1 MKTLPVLLLFAT
13 SLAAHDLATT
23 DREALRAHILE
34 EWQQKGARALLPASS
49 DSGEVAAKMN
59 EAEKSLRAPLL
70 ASTASVVQLAA
81 AAAANAANAPQTA
94 KAFLP
99 FTRLDLRADG
109 EFLYVG
115 SNGLPD
121 HNMMV
126 GITAWQQQ
134 VPLPQPY
141 FDDNAWR
148 IPLKPVPAKEP
159 AMIKGRFLRGAIALA
174 VNGIP
179 IFNPQN
185 NRGEISYEI
194 GELDE
199 WGGHCG
205 RADDYHYHI
214 APLHLQAQAGK
225 GMPLAYA
232 LDGYPIYG
240 LTEPDGSP
248 VANLDEC
255 HGHESP
261 SGYHYHASNKY
272 PYVFG
277 GFHGEVVE
285 AGEQVDPQPRAQG
298 VREALTA
305 LRGAKITAFESTG
318 KDSYKLSYEVN
329 GDKRSVSYSIKADGT
344 YPFHFDNG
352 REGTADE
359 VYTARRQGGGGGG
372 GRPPGGG
379 GPEGMKGKGKGKGEG
394 KGGRE
399 GEMRRG
405 DEPPPRPGE
414 EGGRPP
420 RPQAEVEGILD
431 VNGDGVV
438 TAQEFADNAKTNATK
453 NGTSLAEAMAKAKTA
468 FTDMDKDCNG
478 QLEASEWQSPEAQSG
493 QSSQR
498 GQSGQKGPGG
508 GGKGGKDTFVER
520 PDQPRSSDGKFLLT
534 SPVVEDMKELPQEFT
549 GDGEAATPPLAW
561 TGAPATTKS
570 YALIMDHADKEG
582 NMKWYWTQ
590 YDIPAGTTSLAKN
603 AHDIGKMGTG
613 FKGEVGYEPPMS
625 KGAGSRTYV
634 ITMYALNEPLNIAG
648 KPGREELLAAM
659 KGKVVASSSLRVVH
673 VSGGSVGQVRPKPVE
688 TPAPPPP
695 PASEPKKGGG
705 KGKGK
710 GGPPGLVKPSIA
722 DTMKLNV
729 YADNWFML
737 YVNGRLVAVDSIQ
750 FTPHNVVSVDF
761 LPEYPM
767 TIAVL
772 AKDNADP
779 KTGMEYG
786 TSVGD
791 AGLCIKFADGT
802 VTNATWKAKNF
813 FHGPVNGDTA
823 NPKVIQEPLPA
834 NWWAVDFDDS
844 TWKNAKE
851 YTVEEVDP
859 KQPYFENDFEGAKF
873 IWTDDIALDNTVIFR
888 TKVEKPGWTPRWN
901 TKPDLDVSGVP
912 QR

>member
-34 EWQQKGARALLPASS
+34 EWKRERGMT
-49 DSGEVAAKMN
+49 EV
-59 EAEKSLRAPLL
+59 

-99 FTRLDLRADG
+99 FTKLDLRADG

-115 SNGLPD
+115 SNGMPD

-185 NRGEISYEI
+185 NRGEVSYEI

-214 APLHLQAQAGK
+214 APLHLQAQAGR
-225 GMPLAYA
+225 GMPVAYA

-248 VANLDEC
+248 VADLDEC

-272 PYVFG
+272 PYVIG

-318 KDSYKLSYEVN
+318 KDSYKLSYDVN

-372 GRPPGGG
+372 GGGDRPPGGG
-379 GPEGMKGKGKGKGEG
+379 GPEGMKGKGKGKG
-394 KGGRE
+394 KGE
-399 GEMRRG
+399 
-405 DEPPPRPGE
+405 
-414 EGGRPP
+414 
-420 RPQAEVEGILD
+420 
-431 VNGDGVV
+431 
-438 TAQEFADNAKTNATK
+438 AK
-453 NGTSLAEAMAKAKTA
+453 
-468 FTDMDKDCNG
+468 
-478 QLEASEWQSPEAQSG
+478 
-493 QSSQR
+493 
-498 GQSGQKGPGG
+498 
-508 GGKGGKDTFVER
+508 GKGGKNAVAANAPLPGSVLFPMNDALDPSKAALSVEAWVLPDKPNGTILHHGGPLRGYALDIRDNKPQWHIRSDSKLSTIISSEALTDGWHHIAATLTAEGKMALYIDAKLVAEGSSSSIDSKPARPLYLGNGEGAPEGNPGGFSGLMDQFALYHKALSPAEVQQRFEAPDAKPVDAILVCNFDNGDSRDSSGNSIHGIGSGLETGKGKVGGALWFKAAAAAGKGGVPEKGSFVKHTWDRFVPIVARSMALAGKTVLVSGAPDTIDEEYAFER
-520 PDQPRSSDGKFLLT
+520 LAAKDPAILQELKEQDEALEGKRGAKMWAVNTETGEQSTGLELT
-534 SPVVEDMKELPQEFT
+534 SPPVW
-549 GDGEAATPPLAW
+549 DGITVAQGRVYVST
-561 TGAPATTKS
+561 
-570 YALIMDHADKEG
+570 MD
-582 NMKWYWTQ
+582 
-590 YDIPAGTTSLAKN
+590 
-603 AHDIGKMGTG
+603 
-613 FKGEVGYEPPMS
+613 
-625 KGAGSRTYV
+625 
-634 ITMYALNEPLNIAG
+634 
-648 KPGREELLAAM
+648 
-659 KGKVVASSSLRVVH
+659 
-673 VSGGSVGQVRPKPVE
+673 
-688 TPAPPPP
+688 
-695 PASEPKKGGG
+695 
-705 KGKGK
+705 
-710 GGPPGLVKPSIA
+710 
-722 DTMKLNV
+722 
-729 YADNWFML
+729 
-737 YVNGRLVAVDSIQ
+737 GRLQ
-750 FTPHNVVSVDF
+750 CFG
-761 LPEYPM
+761 
-767 TIAVL
+767 
-772 AKDNADP
+772 K
-779 KTGMEYG
+779 
-786 TSVGD
+786 
-791 AGLCIKFADGT
+791 
-802 VTNATWKAKNF
+802 
-813 FHGPVNGDTA
+813 
-823 NPKVIQEPLPA
+823 
-834 NWWAVDFDDS
+834 
-844 TWKNAKE
+844 
-851 YTVEEVDP
+851 
-859 KQPYFENDFEGAKF
+859 
-873 IWTDDIALDNTVIFR
+873 
-888 TKVEKPGWTPRWN
+888 
-901 TKPDLDVSGVP
+901 
-912 QR
+912 

>member
-13 SLAAHDLATT
+13 SLAAHDLANT

-34 EWQQKGARALLPASS
+34 EWKRERGMT
-49 DSGEVAAKMN
+49 EVA
-59 EAEKSLRAPLL
+59 
-70 ASTASVVQLAA
+70 STTSVVQLAA
-81 AAAANAANAPQTA
+81 AAVANAANAPQTA

-99 FTRLDLRADG
+99 FTKLDLRADG

-141 FDDNAWR
+141 FDYNAWR

-185 NRGEISYEI
+185 NRGEVSYEI

-214 APLHLQAQAGK
+214 APLHLQAQVGK
-225 GMPLAYA
+225 GMPVAYA
-232 LDGYPIYG
+232 LDGYAVYG

-248 VANLDEC
+248 VANLDVC
-255 HGHESP
+255 HGHEDAKI
-261 SGYHYHASNKY
+261 GYHYHASNKY
-272 PYVFG
+272 AYVFG

-285 AGEQVDPQPRAQG
+285 REEQVDPQPRAQG
-298 VREALTA
+298 VREALQA

-318 KDSYKLSYEVN
+318 KDSYRLSYDVN
-329 GDKRSVSYSIKADGT
+329 GDKRSVSYSIMADGT

-352 REGTADE
+352 RDGTADE

-372 GRPPGGG
+372 DRPRGG
-379 GPEGMKGKGKGKGEG
+379 GPEGMKGKGKGKGQG

-399 GEMRRG
+399 GVTG
-405 DEPPPRPGE
+405 AFLPRE
-414 EGGRPP
+414 ENPEGLGMAPIP
-420 RPQAEVEGILD
+420 GILD

-438 TAQEFADNAKTNATK
+438 TAQEFTDNVKSNAAKKGIAIPD
-453 NGTSLAEAMAKAKTA
+453 AMAKAKEQFNA
-468 FTDMDKDCNG
+468 FDHNRDGKLDT
-478 QLEASEWQSPEAQSG
+478 PELDELAGNAPATVAPQP
-493 QSSQR
+493 R
-498 GQSGQKGPGG
+498 GDEPPAREEMKKGG
-508 GGKGGKDTFVER
+508 GGERGGKGQAFVAL
-520 PDQPRSSDGKFLLT
+520 PDQPRSSDGKFMLN
-534 SPVVEDMKELPQEFT
+534 SPVVEDLQTLPTEFT
-549 GDGEAATPPLAW
+549 GDGDGISPPLAW
-561 TGAPATTKS
+561 TGAPAGTKG
-570 YALIMDHADKEG
+570 YALIMDHVTPDG
-582 NMKWYWTQ
+582 DRKWYWTV
-590 YDIPAGTTSLAKN
+590 YDIPVNASSLPKSVT
-603 AHDIGKMGTG
+603 DIGKLGTG
-613 FKGEVGYEPPMS
+613 FKGEIGYEPPMS
-625 KGAGSRTYV
+625 KGAGAKTYV
-634 ITMYALNEPLNIAG
+634 ITLYALSEPLNVTG
-648 KPGREELLAAM
+648 KPGREELITAM
-659 KGKVVASSSLRVVH
+659 QGKVIANSSLRVVH
-673 VSGGSVGQVRPKPVE
+673 SSGGAVAQVRPVGQVGPTVE
-688 TPAPPPP
+688 APPTPL
-695 PASEPKKGGG
+695 AAAEPKKGGG

-722 DTMKLNV
+722 DTIKLNV

-786 TSVGD
+786 TSIGD

-802 VTNATWKAKNF
+802 VTNASWKAKNF
-813 FHGPVNGDTA
+813 FHGPVNSDTA
-823 NPKVIQEPLPA
+823 NPKVIQDPLPA
-834 NWWAVDFDDS
+834 NWWATDFDDS

-851 YTVEEVDP
+851 YTIEEVDP

-912 QR
+912 TR

>member
-1 MKTLPVLLLFAT
+1 MKSLPVFLLLAT

-23 DREALRAHILE
+23 DREALRAHVLA
-34 EWQQKGARALLPASS
+34 EWKREQVQ
-49 DSGEVAAKMN
+49 V
-59 EAEKSLRAPLL
+59 
-70 ASTASVVQLAA
+70 ASTASTLQLAA
-81 AAAANAANAPQTA
+81 AVLANEAAAPATA

-99 FTRLDLRADG
+99 FMKLDLRADG

-134 VPLPQPY
+134 VPLPQKY
-141 FDDNAWR
+141 FDDNAWQ
-148 IPLKPVPAKEP
+148 IPLKPVPAKES

-174 VNGIP
+174 VNGVP

-185 NRGEISYEI
+185 NRGEVAQEI
-194 GELDE
+194 GELDQ

-214 APLHLQAQAGK
+214 APLHLQAHFGK
-225 GMPLAYA
+225 GMPVAYA
-232 LDGYPIYG
+232 LDGYPVYG

-261 SGYHYHASNKY
+261 GIGYHYHASNQY

-329 GDKRSVSYSIKADGT
+329 GDQRSVSYSIKADGT

-352 REGTADE
+352 RDGTADE
-359 VYTARRQGGGGGG
+359 VYTAGRQGGGGGG
-372 GRPPGGG
+372 DRPPSG
-379 GPEGMKGKGKGKGEG
+379 GPEGMKGKG
-394 KGGRE
+394 GRE
-399 GEMRRG
+399 GVIG
-405 DEPPPRPGE
+405 ASLPRE
-414 EGGRPP
+414 ENPEGSGMAPIP
-420 RPQAEVEGILD
+420 GILD
-431 VNGDGVV
+431 MNGDGVV
-438 TAQEFADNAKTNATK
+438 TAHEFADNAKSNAAK
-453 NGTSLAEAMAKAKTA
+453 NGSPIPDAMAKAKEQFNA
-468 FTDMDKDCNG
+468 FDHNRDGKLDTPELDELAGNAPSNSAP
-478 QLEASEWQSPEAQSG
+478 QLRREEPPAHEEM
-493 QSSQR
+493 
-498 GQSGQKGPGG
+498 KKGG
-508 GGKGGKDTFVER
+508 GGERGGKGQTFVAL
-520 PDQPRSSDGKFLLT
+520 PDQPRSSDGQFMLI
-534 SPVVEDMKELPQEFT
+534 SPVVEDLQALPTEFT
-549 GDGEAATPPLAW
+549 GDGDGISPPLAW
-561 TGAPATTKS
+561 TGAPAGTKS
-570 YALIMDHADKEG
+570 YALIMDHVTPDG
-582 NMKWYWTQ
+582 DRKWYWTI
-590 YDIPAGTTSLAKN
+590 YDIPASALSLPKN
-603 AHDIGKMGTG
+603 VTDIGKLGTG
-613 FKGEVGYEPPMS
+613 FKGEIGYEPPMS
-625 KGAGSRTYV
+625 KGPGAKTYV
-634 ITMYALNEPLNIAG
+634 ITLYALSEAIKLAG
-648 KPGREELLAAM
+648 KPGREELISAM
-659 KGKVVASSSLRVVH
+659 NGKVLANSSLRVVH
-673 VSGGSVGQVRPKPVE
+673 SSSGAVGQIRPVGQVGPKTAE
-688 TPAPPPP
+688 APPP
-695 PASEPKKGGG
+695 AAAEPKKSGG

-722 DTMKLNV
+722 DTIKLNV

-737 YVNGRLVAVDSIQ
+737 YVNGRLVAVDPIQ

-767 TIAVL
+767 TLAVL

-786 TSVGD
+786 TSIGD
-791 AGLCIKFADGT
+791 GGFSLKFADGT

-813 FHGPVNGDTA
+813 FHGPVKGDTA
-823 NPKVIQEPLPA
+823 NPQVIQDPLPA
-834 NWWAVDFDDS
+834 NWWAIDFDDS

-851 YTVEEVDP
+851 YTIEEVDP
-859 KQPYFENDFEGAKF
+859 KQPYFDNDFEGAKF

-888 TKVEKPGWTPRWN
+888 TKIEKPGWTPRWN

-912 QR
+912 LK

>member
-1 MKTLPVLLLFAT
+1 MKSLPALLLFAT
-13 SLAAHDLATT
+13 NLAAHDRIPS

-34 EWQQKGARALLPASS
+34 EWKRERGMT
-49 DSGEVAAKMN
+49 EVASAG
-59 EAEKSLRAPLL
+59 ASL
-70 ASTASVVQLAA
+70 QLAVEA
-81 AAAANAANAPQTA
+81 GANAANAPQTA

-109 EFLYVG
+109 EFLHVG

-148 IPLKPVPAKEP
+148 IPLNPVPAKEP

-225 GMPLAYA
+225 GMPIAYA

-248 VANLDEC
+248 VTNLDIC
-255 HGHESP
+255 HGHETP
-261 SGYHYHASNKY
+261 GLGYHYHASTQY
-272 PYVFG
+272 PYVFA
-277 GFHGEVVE
+277 GFHGEVAEVE
-285 AGEQVDPQPRAQG
+285 GQVDPQPRAQG
-298 VREALTA
+298 VREALQA

-329 GDKRSVSYSIKADGT
+329 GDKRSVSYTLKADGT

-352 REGTADE
+352 SEGTANE
-359 VYTARRQGGGGGG
+359 VYTVRRQGGGGGG

-379 GPEGMKGKGKGKGEG
+379 GRPEGMRGKGTGKGR
-394 KGGRE
+394 GRGESE
-399 GEMRRG
+399 GEMRREE
-405 DEPPPRPGE
+405 EPPPL
-414 EGGRPP
+414 
-420 RPQAEVEGILD
+420 PQAGVEGILD

-438 TAQEFADNAKTNATK
+438 TAQEFADNARSNATK
-453 NGTSLAEAMAKAKTA
+453 QGLSLADAMAKARA
-468 FTDMDKDCNG
+468 DFTNMDKDRSG
-478 QLEASEWQSPEAQSG
+478 QLEAVEWQGVPVVAGLQ
-493 QSSQR
+493 
-498 GQSGQKGPGG
+498 GQSGKSGQERQGGQKAGPGG
-508 GGKGGKDTFVER
+508 KGSRVSFVER
-520 PDQPRSSDGKFLLT
+520 PDQPRSSDGQFLLT
-534 SPVVEDMKELPQEFT
+534 SPVMEDQAMMPLEFS
-549 GDGEAATPPLAW
+549 GDGEGATLPLEW
-561 TGAPATTKS
+561 KGAPAGTQS
-570 YALIMDHADKEG
+570 FALIMDHADPKGE
-582 NMKWYWTQ
+582 MKWYWTL
-590 YDIPAGTTSLAKN
+590 YDIPAGTNRLAKN
-603 AHDIGKMGTG
+603 AKNVGTLGTG
-613 FKGEVGYEPPMS
+613 FKNQIGYEPPHS
-625 KGAGSRTYV
+625 KGPGAKTYV
-634 ITMYALNEPLNIAG
+634 ITLYALSSPLSMRSPVEAN
-648 KPGREELLAAM
+648 RESMLAAM
-659 KGKVVASSSLRVVH
+659 QGKVLASSSFRVVH
-673 VSGGSVGQVRPKPVE
+673 SSGGEALEGERPRPSTTMNGQRPPRPDGP
-688 TPAPPPP
+688 PAPRADTSPPP
-695 PASEPKKGGG
+695 PASPGGG
-705 KGKGK
+705 EGKKRGSKGK
-710 GGPPGLVKPSIA
+710 GGPPGLVKPGIT

-737 YVNGRLVAVDSIQ
+737 YVNGRLVAVDSIP

-767 TIAVL
+767 TLAVL

-786 TSVGD
+786 TSIGD
-791 AGLCIKFADGT
+791 AGFCLKFADGT
-802 VTNATWKAKNF
+802 VTNASWKAKNF
-813 FHGPVNGDTA
+813 FRGPVNGDTS
-823 NPKVIQEPLPA
+823 NPRVIQEPLPA
-834 NWWAVDFDDS
+834 NWWTVEFDDS
-844 TWKNAKE
+844 TWKNARE

-859 KQPYFENDFEGAKF
+859 KQPYFESDFEGARF

-901 TKPDLDVSGVP
+901 TKPDLDVTGVP

>member
-1 MKTLPVLLLFAT
+1 MKRFSALLVFAT
-13 SLAAHDLATT
+13 SLSAHDLTTT

-34 EWQQKGARALLPASS
+34 EWKRERGMT
-49 DSGEVAAKMN
+49 EV
-59 EAEKSLRAPLL
+59 

-99 FTRLDLRADG
+99 FTKLDLRADG

-148 IPLKPVPAKEP
+148 IPLKPVVAKEP
-159 AMIKGRFLRGAIALA
+159 EMIKGRFLRGAIALA

-185 NRGEISYEI
+185 NRGEVSYEI

-214 APLHLQAQAGK
+214 APLHLQAQVGK
-225 GMPLAYA
+225 GMPVAYA
-232 LDGYPIYG
+232 LDGYPVYG

-255 HGHESP
+255 HGHEDAKI
-261 SGYHYHASNKY
+261 GYHYHASNQY

-352 REGTADE
+352 RDGTSDE

-372 GRPPGGG
+372 DRPPGG
-379 GPEGMKGKGKGKGEG
+379 GPEGMKGKGKGKGQG

-399 GEMRRG
+399 GVTG
-405 DEPPPRPGE
+405 AFLPREENPEGPGMA
-414 EGGRPP
+414 PIP
-420 RPQAEVEGILD
+420 GILD

-438 TAQEFADNAKTNATK
+438 TAHEFANNAKSNASK
-453 NGTSLAEAMAKAKTA
+453 KGVAIPDAMAKAKEQFNA
-468 FTDMDKDCNG
+468 FDHNRDGKLDT
-478 QLEASEWQSPEAQSG
+478 PELDELAG
-493 QSSQR
+493 KAPAGDAPRPR
-498 GQSGQKGPGG
+498 GDEPPAREEMKKGG
-508 GGKGGKDTFVER
+508 GGERGGKGQAFVAL
-520 PDQPRSSDGKFLLT
+520 PDQPRSSDGKFTLN
-534 SPVVEDMKELPQEFT
+534 SPVVEDLQALPTEFT
-549 GDGEAATPPLAW
+549 GDGDGISPPLQW
-561 TGAPATTKS
+561 NGAPAGTKG
-570 YALIMDHADKEG
+570 YALIMDHVTPDG
-582 NMKWYWTQ
+582 DRKWYWTV
-590 YDIPAGTTSLAKN
+590 YDIPGIAVSLPKN
-603 AHDIGKMGTG
+603 VTDIGKLGTG
-613 FKGEVGYEPPMS
+613 FKGEIGYEPPHS
-625 KGAGSRTYV
+625 KGPGAKTYV
-634 ITMYALNEPLNIAG
+634 ITLYALSEPLKVAG
-648 KPGREELLAAM
+648 NPGREQLITAM
-659 KGKVVASSSLRVVH
+659 NGKVLANSSLRVVH
-673 VSGGSVGQVRPKPVE
+673 SSGGAVAQARPVE
-688 TPAPPPP
+688 KVGPQTAEAPPAPP
-695 PASEPKKGGG
+695 AAAEPKKGGG
-705 KGKGK
+705 KGKGR

-786 TSVGD
+786 TSIGD
-791 AGLCIKFADGT
+791 AGLCLKSADGT

-813 FHGPVNGDTA
+813 FHGPVNSDTA
-823 NPKVIQEPLPA
+823 NPKVIQDPLPA
-834 NWWAVDFDDS
+834 NWWATDFDDS

-851 YTVEEVDP
+851 YTIEEVDP

-912 QR
+912 FK

>member
-1 MKTLPVLLLFAT
+1 MKTIPVLLLFVT
-13 SLAAHDLATT
+13 SLAAHDLAPT
-23 DREALRAHILE
+23 DREALRAHVLE
-34 EWQQKGARALLPASS
+34 EWKRDHVEVASS
-49 DSGEVAAKMN
+49 
-59 EAEKSLRAPLL
+59 
-70 ASTASVVQLAA
+70 ASTLQLAA

-99 FTRLDLRADG
+99 FTKLDLRADG

-121 HNMMV
+121 HNIMV

-185 NRGEISYEI
+185 NRGEVSYEI

-214 APLHLQAQAGK
+214 APLHLQAQVGK
-225 GMPLAYA
+225 GMPVAYA
-232 LDGYPIYG
+232 LDGYPVYG

-248 VANLDEC
+248 VENLDEC
-255 HGHESP
+255 HGHDDAKI
-261 SGYHYHASNKY
+261 GYHYHASNKY

-305 LRGAKITAFESTG
+305 LRGAKITTFESTG

-352 REGTADE
+352 REGTADG
-359 VYTARRQGGGGGG
+359 VYTARRQGGGD
-372 GRPPGGG
+372 RPPGG
-379 GPEGMKGKGKGKGEG
+379 GPEGMKGKGKGKGQG

-399 GEMRRG
+399 GVTG
-405 DEPPPRPGE
+405 AFLPREENPEGPGMA
-414 EGGRPP
+414 PIP
-420 RPQAEVEGILD
+420 GILD

-438 TAQEFADNAKTNATK
+438 TAQEFADNAKSNAAK
-453 NGTSLAEAMAKAKTA
+453 KGVAIPDAMAEAKEHFNA
-468 FTDMDKDCNG
+468 FDHNRDGKLDT
-478 QLEASEWQSPEAQSG
+478 PELDELAGNAPATGALQPLG
-493 QSSQR
+493 EEPPAR
-498 GQSGQKGPGG
+498 EEMKKGG
-508 GGKGGKDTFVER
+508 GGERGGKGQAFVAL
-520 PDQPRSSDGKFLLT
+520 PDQPRSSDGKFTLN
-534 SPVVEDMKELPQEFT
+534 SPVVEDLQTLPTEFT
-549 GDGEAATPPLAW
+549 GDGDGISPPLAW
-561 TGAPATTKS
+561 AGAPAGTKG
-570 YALIMDHADKEG
+570 YALIMDHVTPDG
-582 NMKWYWTQ
+582 DRKWYWTI
-590 YDIPAGTTSLAKN
+590 YDIPASALSLPKN
-603 AHDIGKMGTG
+603 VTDIGKLGTG
-613 FKGEVGYEPPMS
+613 FKGEIGYEPPMS
-625 KGAGSRTYV
+625 KGPGAKTYV
-634 ITMYALNEPLNIAG
+634 ITLYALSEPLKVAG

-659 KGKVVASSSLRVVH
+659 NGKVLANSSLRVVH
-673 VSGGSVGQVRPKPVE
+673 SSGGSVGQARPQTAE
-688 TPAPPPP
+688 APPPP
-695 PASEPKKGGG
+695 TAAAEPQKGGG

-722 DTMKLNV
+722 DTIKLNV

-786 TSVGD
+786 TSIGD
-791 AGLCIKFADGT
+791 GGFCLKFADGT

-813 FHGPVNGDTA
+813 FHGPVKGDTA
-823 NPKVIQEPLPA
+823 NPQVKQGPLPE
-834 NWWAVDFDDS
+834 NWWATDFDDS

-912 QR
+912 NR

>member
-1 MKTLPVLLLFAT
+1 MKTLPALLLFAT
-13 SLAAHDLATT
+13 SLAAHDLAIT

-34 EWQQKGARALLPASS
+34 EWKRERGMT
-49 DSGEVAAKMN
+49 EV
-59 EAEKSLRAPLL
+59 

-99 FTRLDLRADG
+99 FTKLDLRADG

-148 IPLKPVPAKEP
+148 IPLKPVVAKEP

-194 GELDE
+194 GELDQ

-214 APLHLQAQAGK
+214 APLHLQAQVGK
-225 GMPLAYA
+225 GMPVAYA
-232 LDGYPIYG
+232 LDGYPVYG

-255 HGHESP
+255 HGHEDAKI
-261 SGYHYHASNKY
+261 GYHYHASNKY

-285 AGEQVDPQPRAQG
+285 REEQVDPQPRAQG

-329 GDKRSVSYSIKADGT
+329 GDQRSVSYSIKADGT

-352 REGTADE
+352 RDGTADE

-372 GRPPGGG
+372 DRPPGG
-379 GPEGMKGKGKGKGEG
+379 GPEGMKGKGKGKGQG

-399 GEMRRG
+399 GEMRR
-405 DEPPPRPGE
+405 DDPPPPRPGE

-420 RPQAEVEGILD
+420 RPQAAIEGILD

-438 TAQEFADNAKTNATK
+438 TAQEFADNAKSNAAK
-453 NGTSLAEAMAKAKTA
+453 KGIAIPDAMAKAKEQFNA
-468 FTDMDKDCNG
+468 FDHNRDGKLDTPELDELAGNAP
-478 QLEASEWQSPEAQSG
+478 ASGAPQP
-493 QSSQR
+493 R
-498 GQSGQKGPGG
+498 GEEPPAREEMRKGG
-508 GGKGGKDTFVER
+508 GGERGGKGQAFVAL
-520 PDQPRSSDGKFLLT
+520 PDQPRSSDGKFTLT
-534 SPVVEDMKELPQEFT
+534 SPVVEDLQALPIEFT
-549 GDGEAATPPLAW
+549 GDGDGISPPLQW
-561 TGAPATTKS
+561 NDAPAGTKGYS
-570 YALIMDHADKEG
+570 LIMDHVTPDG
-582 NMKWYWTQ
+582 DRKWYWTV
-590 YDIPAGTTSLAKN
+590 YDIPANALSLPKN
-603 AHDIGKMGTG
+603 VTDIGKLGTG
-613 FKGEVGYEPPMS
+613 FKGEIGYEPPMS
-625 KGAGSRTYV
+625 KGPGAKTYV
-634 ITMYALNEPLNIAG
+634 ITLYALSEPLKVAG
-648 KPGREELLAAM
+648 KPGREELITAM
-659 KGKVVASSSLRVVH
+659 NGKVLANSSLRVVH
-673 VSGGSVGQVRPKPVE
+673 SSGGAVGLARPVGQVGLKAAE
-688 TPAPPPP
+688 APPPP
-695 PASEPKKGGG
+695 PTAAEPKKGG
-705 KGKGK
+705 GKGK

-722 DTMKLNV
+722 DTIKLNV

-786 TSVGD
+786 TSIGD

-802 VTNATWKAKNF
+802 VTNASWKAKNF
-813 FHGPVNGDTA
+813 FHGPVNSDTA
-823 NPKVIQEPLPA
+823 NPKVIQDPLPA
-834 NWWAVDFDDS
+834 NWWASDFDDS

-851 YTVEEVDP
+851 YTIEEVDP
-859 KQPYFENDFEGAKF
+859 KPPYFDNDFESAKF

-912 QR
+912 TR

>member
-1 MKTLPVLLLFAT
+1 MPACGCLDAILTNLPRIAEAVLTRRELVGGAMKTLSALLLFAT

-34 EWQQKGARALLPASS
+34 EWMQKGARALLPASS
-49 DSGEVAAKMN
+49 ENGGEAAKRN

-81 AAAANAANAPQTA
+81 AAVANAANAPQTA

-99 FTRLDLRADG
+99 FTKLDLRADG

-115 SNGLPD
+115 SNGMPD

-214 APLHLQAQAGK
+214 APLHLQAQVGK
-225 GMPLAYA
+225 GMPVAYA

-261 SGYHYHASNKY
+261 GGYHYHASNKY

-359 VYTARRQGGGGGG
+359 VYTARRQGGGGGD
-372 GRPPGGG
+372 RPPGGG
-379 GPEGMKGKGKGKGEG
+379 AEGMKGKGKGKGQG

-431 VNGDGVV
+431 VNGDGVPMRWRRPKSSS
-438 TAQEFADNAKTNATK
+438 TPSITIAMANSTPRNSM
-453 NGTSLAEAMAKAKTA
+453 NSLATHLPVTPLDPVTMNLQHAK
-468 FTDMDKDCNG
+468 
-478 QLEASEWQSPEAQSG
+478 
-493 QSSQR
+493 R
-498 GQSGQKGPGG
+498 
-508 GGKGGKDTFVER
+508 
-520 PDQPRSSDGKFLLT
+520 
-534 SPVVEDMKELPQEFT
+534 
-549 GDGEAATPPLAW
+549 
-561 TGAPATTKS
+561 
-570 YALIMDHADKEG
+570 
-582 NMKWYWTQ
+582 
-590 YDIPAGTTSLAKN
+590 
-603 AHDIGKMGTG
+603 
-613 FKGEVGYEPPMS
+613 
-625 KGAGSRTYV
+625 
-634 ITMYALNEPLNIAG
+634 
-648 KPGREELLAAM
+648 
-659 KGKVVASSSLRVVH
+659 
-673 VSGGSVGQVRPKPVE
+673 
-688 TPAPPPP
+688 
-695 PASEPKKGGG
+695 
-705 KGKGK
+705 
-710 GGPPGLVKPSIA
+710 
-722 DTMKLNV
+722 
-729 YADNWFML
+729 
-737 YVNGRLVAVDSIQ
+737 
-750 FTPHNVVSVDF
+750 
-761 LPEYPM
+761 
-767 TIAVL
+767 
-772 AKDNADP
+772 
-779 KTGMEYG
+779 
-786 TSVGD
+786 
-791 AGLCIKFADGT
+791 
-802 VTNATWKAKNF
+802 
-813 FHGPVNGDTA
+813 
-823 NPKVIQEPLPA
+823 
-834 NWWAVDFDDS
+834 
-844 TWKNAKE
+844 
-851 YTVEEVDP
+851 
-859 KQPYFENDFEGAKF
+859 
-873 IWTDDIALDNTVIFR
+873 
-888 TKVEKPGWTPRWN
+888 
-901 TKPDLDVSGVP
+901 
-912 QR
+912 